1 MKTLIFFLLF
11 TTYNESDLLKNQVT
25 LAKTLKENGYIQ
37 KAVKKYEEI
46 LLVNKSAYL
55 YIDIASLHQQN
66 GESEKALTILK
77 TAEKELIDNFR
88 ITEQLA
94 LVYFDMENYE
104 ESKKYFFKV
113 LKNKE
118 DADIIKR
125 VAVLFNRLDKEE
137 ESLYYYEIL
146 VNKYKLYDYY
156 LNLGLLY
163 EKFGKIEEAEKS
175 LENYHSLSENKDYAK
190 NFLKKFYKKYNKTE
204 KLEQLEQNTIKI
216 KKEMRPLLKSK
227 R

>member
-1 MKTLIFFLLF
+1 MKTLVFLLLF
-11 TTYNESDLLKNQVT
+11 TTYTESDLLKNQVT

-46 LLVNKSAYL
+46 LQVNKSAYL
-55 YIDIASLHQQN
+55 YVDIASLHQQN
-66 GESEKALTILK
+66 GEPEKALTILK
-77 TAEKELIDNFR
+77 TAEKELNNNFR

-104 ESKKYFFKV
+104 ESQKYFFKV

-118 DADIIKR
+118 DSDIIKR

-163 EKFGKIEEAEKS
+163 EKFGKIENAEKS
-175 LENYHSLSENKDYAK
+175 FEFYHTYSENKDYAK

-204 KLEQLEQNTIKI
+204 KLEKLEQNTIKI

>member
-1 MKTLIFFLLF
+1 
-11 TTYNESDLLKNQVT
+11 LLKNQVT